1 MIKKEKNPNSILVL
15 ATLGVYFGL
24 ILAGAVPQVLGQ
36 AAMARQFD
44 IKDEIEQKDDL
55 DKKPDGDKALE
66 QFAAALEDLYRISSE
81 ISADAKRGNKGE
93 FGFDYFV
100 TVKPNG
106 VSRQSSQTGE
116 GSLWSGK
123 FREPLRAL
131 YDAFLPRSDEWNENF
146 LVEFTVSKDQVTL
159 KTTAITD
166 PGSTAQSLSGYEQAL
181 LRKRSLETN
190 FVRSQIYNA
199 SKVTVEKNKIIV
211 IANLPRAGLES
222 LLTKNGQ

>member
-1 MIKKEKNPNSILVL
+1 MTKKDKNLNSILVL

-24 ILAGAVPQVLGQ
+24 ILAGAAPPVFGQ
-36 AAMARQFD
+36 STMTRQAD
-44 IKDEIEQKDDL
+44 IRDDL
-55 DKKPDGDKALE
+55 VKTPDGDKALE
-66 QFAAALEDLYRISSE
+66 QFAAALEDLYKISSE
-81 ISADAKRGNKGE
+81 ISADAKRRDSSGR

-106 VSRQSSQTGE
+106 VSRQSSQNGE
-116 GSLWSGK
+116 GSAWSGK

-146 LVEFTVSKDQVTL
+146 LVEFKVGKDQVSL
-159 KTTAITD
+159 KTTIITD
-166 PGSTAQSLSGYEQAL
+166 PGSTEQSLSGYEQAL
-181 LRKRSLETN
+181 LRRRSNEAN

-211 IANLPRAGLES
+211 VANLPRAGLES